1 MKAMVMNKET
11 NEEIIYN
18 NVIGYDVNAAICH
31 GEDFEPVFQL
41 ILSDGTATFGT
52 ATFHKSDWDLFILER
67 V

>member
-1 MKAMVMNKET
+1 MKVIAINKET

-18 NVIGYDVNAAICH
+18 NVIGYDIN

-41 ILSDGTATFGT
+41 ILSDGTATF
-52 ATFHKSDWDLFILER
+52 HKKDWNLFLLKR

>member
-11 NEEIIYN
+11 SEEIIYN
-18 NVIGYDVNAAICH
+18 NVIGYDVNAAISD

-41 ILSDGTATFGT
+41 ILSDGTATF
-52 ATFHKSDWDLFILER
+52 HKSDWDLFVLKR